1 MTLYNHVRYC
11 SILCV
16 REIIPKDGSETLKLK
31 QSVNCKLNLADL
43 TIVTQQAVNVELT
56 RV

>member
-1 MTLYNHVRYC
+1 MTLYNPVRYC

-31 QSVNCKLNLADL
+31 QFVNCKLNLADL